1 METLSL
7 VLDGMGCG
15 GCVKNARKALD
26 ALPGVAVENVAV
38 GSAVLAFDP
47 ARSSKQA
54 VVEALVKAG
63 YPAREAASSPVAATN
78 ITKKG
83 GHCGI
88 AS

>member
-1 METLSL
+1 MEKLSL
-7 VLDGMGCG
+7 ELDGMGCG

-26 ALPGVAVENVAV
+26 ALPGVTVENVAV
-38 GSAVLAFDP
+38 GSVVLSFDP

-63 YPAREAASSPVAATN
+63 YPAREAASSIVAGAN

-83 GHCGI
+83 GHCGV